1 MEKDIIYHVLTSY
14 QFFECII
21 FHKLNFSDRYCWFII
36 PKGFKGMVPQIDT
49 FVEEKYISGYYE
61 VDPLYGFKD
70 TIRPGIAVITQY
82 FDDLL
87 LKIPSN
93 QSVAYFVAGAYRNFG
108 YYLSLKGIEF
118 SIFEDAPGTVS
129 GINQRNYDKNSL
141 PHVFNAIESQKLYD
155 GKCKYVKN
163 ILCTAGQKDTVAFEI
178 REKIVEFNVIKAFKT
193 LDLTEQ
199 ERLLNIYNAKIPY
212 VNQNF
217 SIVLTQWFVFNNK
230 LSKDPRIALHYQYL
244 CDVLLRNESIILKPH
259 PNDPI
264 DYAKYFH
271 DIFIIKSK
279 YPSELILC
287 QTNSINSVVS
297 INSTANN
304 MFEGYAKS
312 NIRLGIDPFYP
323 LEIYNKLLVV
333 FDFLKKY
340 SDYAIRFYGII
351 DGFFQILTE
360 KYFNKKSFWV
370 MPKDIRGK
378 TVLVIDYL
386 SWGQGTSIGQL
397 SDILKT
403 ADDESIFV
411 FLNRDNDSAFLNIEF
426 NTVFNNFVPIVIQKK
441 FIDNTIYSNGNEEIF
456 WVYSKNKEIRE
467 FAKVYNFELYLKR
480 VGILLS
486 VTALEKKNYESVM
499 LNQKIN
505 ALLSFLNNN
514 WEGGKRKS

>member
-1 MEKDIIYHVLTSY
+1 M
-14 QFFECII
+14 
-21 FHKLNFSDRYCWFII
+21 
-36 PKGFKGMVPQIDT
+36 
-49 FVEEKYISGYYE
+49 
-61 VDPLYGFKD
+61 
-70 TIRPGIAVITQY
+70 
-82 FDDLL
+82 
-87 LKIPSN
+87 
-93 QSVAYFVAGAYRNFG
+93 
-108 YYLSLKGIEF
+108 
-118 SIFEDAPGTVS
+118 
-129 GINQRNYDKNSL
+129 
-141 PHVFNAIESQKLYD
+141 
-155 GKCKYVKN
+155 
-163 ILCTAGQKDTVAFEI
+163 
-178 REKIVEFNVIKAFKT
+178 
-193 LDLTEQ
+193 
-199 ERLLNIYNAKIPY
+199 
-212 VNQNF
+212 
-217 SIVLTQWFVFNNK
+217 
-230 LSKDPRIALHYQYL
+230 
-244 CDVLLRNESIILKPH
+244 LRNESIILKPH